1 MSEERGSAIPKSPGR
16 RDATMTFVDVP
27 TLGRLIRRA
36 ALVATSHHLSHWIE
50 REAEMQAV
58 SESPRI
64 TTGG

>member
-1 MSEERGSAIPKSPGR
+1 MSEERGSAIPEPTGW

-36 ALVATSHHLSHWIE
+36 ALVAASQHLSHGVE
-50 REAEMQAV
+50 REAEMRAV